1 MSRKILLVTGSR
13 GEYGYIRP
21 ILKEIEKFK
30 VDQIPENLIEE
41 EVKILSQGMS
51 EEDSKKSRKKFEEIA
66 KKRIKVGLILN
77 EFGEQNKIKVT
88 EQEIQAEVQK
98 QLRMMPGQEKMVMEF
113 YQKNPSALASL
124 RGTVYEEKI
133 IDVIKSKAKPNKKE
147 ISKDE
152 AEKILKEHQ
161 RQEHDQNHDHD
172 QEDSQKKAAPKK
184 AATKPTKTKKAAPKK
199 VSKK

>member
-1 MSRKILLVTGSR
+1 M
-13 GEYGYIRP
+13 
-21 ILKEIEKFK
+21 
-30 VDQIPENLIEE
+30 
-41 EVKILSQGMS
+41 
-51 EEDSKKSRKKFEEIA
+51 
-66 KKRIKVGLILN
+66 N

-113 YQKNPSALASL
+113 YQKNPSALANL

-161 RQEHDQNHDHD
+161 GQEHDHNHDHD
-172 QEDSQKKAAPKK
+172 QEDSQKKAAPKKATPKKAAPKK

>member
-1 MSRKILLVTGSR
+1 M
-13 GEYGYIRP
+13 
-21 ILKEIEKFK
+21 
-30 VDQIPENLIEE
+30 
-41 EVKILSQGMS
+41 
-51 EEDSKKSRKKFEEIA
+51 
-66 KKRIKVGLILN
+66 N

-161 RQEHDQNHDHD
+161 KQEHDHNHDHD
-172 QEDSQKKAAPKK
+172 QEDSQKKAATKKAALKKAAPKK